1 MKNKNNIDGDL
12 SRYLNTA
19 RNADYVVGIDPDCEK
34 SGYAMIDKR
43 NGKMTLASYTFV
55 ELIRHLKELRDGF
68 DGLRPW
74 VVVVEAGYLEAKAQ
88 HHYFGENPRIAARV
102 GIQVGRNHE
111 TARKIIEIC
120 KDEGIPVEER
130 APLRKIWKG
139 RDGKI
144 TAEEFNALTGYT
156 KRTSQ
161 DVRDAALLA
170 WVSAG
175 YNTDIKKR

>member
-1 MKNKNNIDGDL
+1 MKSKNNTDGDL

-43 NGKMTLASYTFV
+43 NGTMTLASYTFV
-55 ELIRHLKELRDGF
+55 ELIRRLKELRDGF
-68 DGLRPW
+68 DGIRSW

-175 YNTDIKKR
+175 YSTNIKKK